1 MLGLGNS
8 ISTSGGSFGPPSA
21 SSLGL
26 TLFIQDGDIP
36 ASGIDA
42 TAQATTSFFDVR
54 VNTNADKYT
63 GTASDYVVTSITV
76 ENVTTGSGQIE
87 LLSSSLTM
95 DSVQNPGGINL
106 FYLLMDDVSP
116 MDDIDAGSA
125 SGAAFAHSGSGS
137 NSFTIRATVE
147 VNGYAGSAVISTTL
161 SLSDSD
167 LLLDIYSGSA
177 AAYSLRK
184 IKRTYSGPAIR
195 VREDGTD
202 TEQDIGF
209 DSNGNLDTTAILLF
223 CLGNNGFVTK
233 WYDQSGNAYD
243 ATQTTTGKQPKIY
256 DSSTGVVTENGKP
269 AIEFDGND
277 DSLPVGTIDVKTAFA
292 VASADLASGNQPIFG
307 AASGLVQFLR
317 TQSDYDL
324 YNNFGTMS
332 VTGSPDQNSLIY
344 ALINGVSSELAVNGG
359 TATTGQQSNDAFG
372 NFTIGN
378 ERGSYYDG
386 KQEEIVIYD
395 SNQSTNRTGIE
406 TNMNDFY
413 SIYTP

>member
-1 MLGLGNS
+1 
-8 ISTSGGSFGPPSA
+8 
-21 SSLGL
+21 
-26 TLFIQDGDIP
+26 
-36 ASGIDA
+36 
-42 TAQATTSFFDVR
+42 
-54 VNTNADKYT
+54 
-63 GTASDYVVTSITV
+63 
-76 ENVTTGSGQIE
+76 
-87 LLSSSLTM
+87 
-95 DSVQNPGGINL
+95 
-106 FYLLMDDVSP
+106 
-116 MDDIDAGSA
+116 
-125 SGAAFAHSGSGS
+125 
-137 NSFTIRATVE
+137 
-147 VNGYAGSAVISTTL
+147 
-161 SLSDSD
+161 
-167 LLLDIYSGSA
+167 
-177 AAYSLRK
+177 
-184 IKRTYSGPAIR
+184 
-195 VREDGTD
+195 
-202 TEQDIGF
+202 
-209 DSNGNLDTTAILLF
+209 
-223 CLGNNGFVTK
+223 VTK

-243 ATQTTTGKQPKIY
+243 ATQTSTSAQPKIY

-378 ERGSYYDG
+378 ERSSYYDG

-395 SNQSTNRTGIE
+395 SNQSSNRTGIE